1 MKKGIFVA
9 LFGLCAIFVNPIFAQ
24 ETAQELKE
32 RKEFMKENKILEIKT
47 LKENGKCFSASA
59 EYPIFAALGGFNK
72 IIKDFIEK
80 DFSQTTKN
88 FKIECEESTIPW
100 EFYISLNTAA
110 NNEKFAYA
118 LFNRYAFAGG
128 AHGYDEPI
136 AFIYD
141 KQKKR
146 QIRALDEI
154 GVEWSDIL
162 PLVRADLKKQL
173 QEADF
178 DDEEWLKSGTA
189 SESIFTFDGENLT
202 LFFPQYV
209 IAPYAFGSFEVEI
222 SARQLNLE

>member
-9 LFGLCAIFVNPIFAQ
+9 LFGLFVSFVNPVFAQ

-32 RKEFMKENKILEIKT
+32 HKEFLKENKILEIKT
-47 LKENGKCFSASA
+47 LKENGKCFSADA

-72 IIKDFIEK
+72 IIKDFVEK

-88 FKIECEESTIPW
+88 FKAECEESTIPW
-100 EFYISLNTAA
+100 DFSFSLNTAT
-110 NNEKFAYA
+110 NNEKFVYA
-118 LFNRYAFAGG
+118 LFNRYVFAGG

-141 KQKKR
+141 KQKNR

-173 QEADF
+173 EESDF

-189 SESIFTFDGENLT
+189 NEPPFIFDGKNLT

-209 IAPYAFGSFEVEI
+209 IAPYAFGSFEVVITAE
-222 SARQLNLE
+222 QLGLE